1 MADYLQ
7 IEELPKNYQYYFQKI
22 KELGFDDIRNIYLY
36 KDTWRGE
43 SDLNFTIWI
52 DVEDMI
58 DGKVENANR
67 LRNDIPKKINH
78 RYFGIDDVG
87 YRVKYKNK
95 QAFANKFLPDL
106 KREFKES
113 KFAPIINSI
122 RFDIKDDLDEPMVK
136 VVLKKSINLTWDS
149 VRKLQDEIKTFLNDY
164 KQKNGLLNLDTR
176 VV

>member
-1 MADYLQ
+1 MSKYLQ

-22 KELGFDDIRNIYLY
+22 KELGLDDIRSIYLNEHS
-36 KDTWRGE
+36 WRGDY
-43 SDLNFTIWI
+43 DLNFTVWI

-58 DGKVENANR
+58 DGNVKSANE
-67 LRNDIPKKINH
+67 LRRDIMVNH
-78 RYFGIDDVG
+78 RYFGIDDVS

-95 QAFANKFLPDL
+95 HEFANKFLPDL

-122 RFDIKDDLDEPMVK
+122 RFDIKNEIDEPIVM

-149 VRKLQDEIKTFLNDY
+149 SRKLQGEIKTFLNDY